1 MAEAAEA
8 GGGERGGPSR
18 SRAIPRCHAIVCLL
32 AGALAWGTS
41 GWSRGAPEA
50 MAFGAVAGLAVLCL
64 VGSRYPIRSV
74 ARAAGLMAVSMT
86 FGAGL
91 SMKGSLDLIHGSGAG
106 GSGDALVWGMA
117 GLFLKAG
124 LWMAM
129 AGAFLGAGLGRR
141 RCGPWDVLLP
151 YLAVLPLWHL
161 GIAWLNR
168 PFDPAAREFPAIY
181 FSARTVP
188 EGEILPESWGGMLL
202 ALAGAILCCAFR
214 RNALPAILALY
225 GFLAGGFGAVL
236 GQAVP
241 ALLARNPGL
250 FRTGPMEGQPLGVLL
265 DSQDWAQW
273 GSLATGA
280 AIVLILGAGIWCNQG
295 RLFRKQGREPRELP
309 ARWELLLWIPLA
321 AWMALPL
328 VQDAPPW
335 LENLLEQPLLMAAVP
350 LAGLALGRTWGLW
363 WILPVALLHLGLA
376 RLPLGGGEDL
386 RAGLWTLG
394 VPLALAALAA
404 LALSLRRSP
413 GGAGAPLLLWAAS
426 LACFAGHPWSG
437 EVPGTVLFQCLA
449 FPGIVLALCLC
460 PNAPHD

>member
-1 MAEAAEA
+1 
-8 GGGERGGPSR
+8 
-18 SRAIPRCHAIVCLL
+18 
-32 AGALAWGTS
+32 
-41 GWSRGAPEA
+41 

-265 DSQDWAQW
+265 DSQDW
-273 GSLATGA
+273 GPVGKP
-280 AIVLILGAGIWCNQG
+280 GHRGGDRPDPGG
-295 RLFRKQGREPRELP
+295 RDLVQPGQ
-309 ARWELLLWIPLA
+309 
-321 AWMALPL
+321 ALP
-328 VQDAPPW
+328 QAGPGAQGAP
-335 LENLLEQPLLMAAVP
+335 
-350 LAGLALGRTWGLW
+350 G
-363 WILPVALLHLGLA
+363 
-376 RLPLGGGEDL
+376 
-386 RAGLWTLG
+386 
-394 VPLALAALAA
+394 
-404 LALSLRRSP
+404 P
-413 GGAGAPLLLWAAS
+413 GGSSCCGS
-426 LACFAGHPWSG
+426 PWRHG
-437 EVPGTVLFQCLA
+437 WPCPWCRMRPPGWRTCSNS
-449 FPGIVLALCLC
+449 PS
-460 PNAPHD
+460 